1 MFVVIGKLLIDGTA
15 VEQQKQKL
23 WSIGNFLETCI
34 FYFCLCDPGAHFFKY
49 LISKYLF
56 GIVYKCQ
63 RMASYN

>member
-34 FYFCLCDPGAHFFKY
+34 FYFGLCDPGAHFF
-49 LISKYLF
+49 
-56 GIVYKCQ
+56 
-63 RMASYN
+63 